1 MNAKTKTLREVS
13 SLYQE
18 FTGLNQM
25 QSIMDIESGDE
36 AFKMAWK
43 ALLADQGSCRAHD
56 FVGIHNHLDRKT
68 YPAKMGGCFVPRFAR
83 R

>member
-36 AFKMAWK
+36 
-43 ALLADQGSCRAHD
+43 
-56 FVGIHNHLDRKT
+56 
-68 YPAKMGGCFVPRFAR
+68 
-83 R
+83 